1 MSGWSLR
8 DRAFLITGGAR
19 GIGAATAH
27 ALHARGA
34 RLALV
39 DLDEAALEETA
50 TALQAQAIT
59 ADVTDLEAMQEAT
72 ERAVAGLGGL
82 DVVWANAGI
91 ATFGPIAMTD
101 PEAFAR
107 TVEVNLLGAFRTVR
121 PALAHVQARRGYIAF
136 TASAATFSHA
146 PGMGAY
152 AATKAGV
159 EALANALRTEVAPS
173 GVDVG
178 TIHPIWIDTDMVREA
193 DATATTFRR
202 MRESLPGPL
211 RTTHAV
217 SKAVNAIVRG
227 FERRSRR
234 VFVPEWVRVLH
245 WTRAAIHTPLAE
257 RQVVRDV
264 PEVLATFERE
274 AREKGP
280 DEVAW
285 SERTRDVLR
294 GG

>member
-19 GIGAATAH
+19 GIGAATAQ

-39 DLDEAALEETA
+39 DLDEAALE
-50 TALQAQAIT
+50 
-59 ADVTDLEAMQEAT
+59 
-72 ERAVAGLGGL
+72 G
-82 DVVWANAGI
+82 
-91 ATFGPIAMTD
+91 
-101 PEAFAR
+101 
-107 TVEVNLLGAFRTVR
+107 
-121 PALAHVQARRGYIAF
+121 GYIAF

-193 DATATTFRR
+193 DASTTAFQR

-211 RTTHAV
+211 HTTHPV
-217 SKAVNAIVRG
+217 SKTVDAIVRG

-257 RQVVRDV
+257 RPIVRDV
-264 PEVLATFERE
+264 PEVLAAYERD

>member
-1 MSGWSLR
+1 MHGWSLH

-27 ALHARGA
+27 ALRARGA

-39 DLDEAALEETA
+39 DLGEAALEGTA
-50 TALQAQAIT
+50 TTLQAQAIT
-59 ADVTDLEAMQEAT
+59 ADVTDFEAVHE
-72 ERAVAGLGGL
+72 
-82 DVVWANAGI
+82 
-91 ATFGPIAMTD
+91 
-101 PEAFAR
+101 
-107 TVEVNLLGAFRTVR
+107 
-121 PALAHVQARRGYIAF
+121 
-136 TASAATFSHA
+136 A
-146 PGMGAY
+146 PGMGGY

-173 GVDVG
+173 GVDVA

-193 DATATTFRR
+193 DATATAFQR
-202 MRESLPGPL
+202 MRESLPTPL
-211 RTTHAV
+211 HTTHPV
-217 SKAVNAIVRG
+217 SKAVDAIVRG

-257 RQVVRDV
+257 RQIVKDV
-264 PEVLATFERE
+264 PDVLATYERE
-274 AREKGP
+274 APEKGP

>member
-1 MSGWSLR
+1 MPGWSLH

-19 GIGAATAH
+19 GIGAATAQ
-27 ALHARGA
+27 ALRARGA

-121 PALAHVQARRGYIAF
+121 AALPHVQARHGYIAF

-193 DATATTFRR
+193 DATATAFQR

-211 RTTHAV
+211 HTTHPV
-217 SKAVNAIVRG
+217 SKAVDAIVRG

-257 RQVVRDV
+257 RQIVKDV
-264 PEVLATFERE
+264 PDVLATYERE
-274 AREKGP
+274 APEKGP

>member
-1 MSGWSLR
+1 VPGWSLR
-8 DRAFLITGGAR
+8 DRTILITGGAR
-19 GIGAATAH
+19 GIGAATAR

-39 DLDEAALEETA
+39 DLDEDALEETA
-50 TALQAQAIT
+50 DAIGALALT
-59 ADVTDLEAMQEAT
+59 ADVTDLEAMEDAT
-72 ERAVAGLGGL
+72 ARAVGELGGL
-82 DVVWANAGI
+82 DIVWSNAGI
-91 ATFGPIAMTD
+91 ATFGPIALTE
-101 PEAFAR
+101 PEAFTR
-107 TVEVNLLGAFRTVR
+107 TVEINLLGAFRTVR
-121 PALAHVQARRGYIAF
+121 AALPEVRARRGYVAF

-159 EALANALRTEVAPS
+159 EALANALRMELSPD

-193 DATATTFRR
+193 DDSVTAFSR

-211 RTTHAV
+211 STTHPV
-217 SKAVNAIVRG
+217 SKAVDAIVRG

-245 WTRAAIHTPLAE
+245 WSRAAIHTPLAE
-257 RQVVRDV
+257 RQIIRNV
-264 PEVLATFERE
+264 PELLALYERE
-274 AREKGP
+274 AREKGLQ
-280 DEVAW
+280 EVVW
-285 SERTRDVLR
+285 SERIRGVLR
-294 GG
+294 GD

>member
-1 MSGWSLR
+1 M
-8 DRAFLITGGAR
+8 
-19 GIGAATAH
+19 H
-27 ALHARGA
+27 
-34 RLALV
+34 
-39 DLDEAALEETA
+39 
-50 TALQAQAIT
+50 
-59 ADVTDLEAMQEAT
+59 EAT

-101 PEAFAR
+101 PEAFTR

-121 PALAHVQARRGYIAF
+121 AALPHVQARRGYVAF

-193 DATATTFRR
+193 DATATAFQR

-211 RTTHAV
+211 HTTHPV
-217 SKAVNAIVRG
+217 SKAVDAIVRG

-257 RQVVRDV
+257 RQIVKDV
-264 PEVLATFERE
+264 PEVLATYERE